1 MPATMTTSNNCSGK
15 NRANPEDPQLLQR
28 LFIQSL
34 ILCENGNARGTCR
47 IQCGSG
53 HRIGDSGADAVG
65 KAHGNGVV
73 CFGLAVSVRGAQ
85 CGGNDNDTCD
95 DFNGDG
101 QSDAEGHSIIAE
113 GGVGDGIL
121 IETVDRWCHPD
132 LECHLLGSRQKEPDG
147 GTRADTAEHL
157 GNDVQNAIKHV
168 GFASE
173 HGGDGYGRI
182 ELCSGNGTE
191 DYGDGGVYDAR
202 QQGDERHVNAIHRGT
217 KRADRINREAN
228 DEASTSSAPTR
239 SANGLLCSSLVMGV
253 ASTAVIVFP
262 LSYSGQ
268 VAILGK
274 SPNDCHSTSSPYK
287 YYPATL
293 GERCQTHI
301 PAPRRRTHDNEG
313 IRLQKL
319 LAQAGFGS
327 RRKCEEI
334 ITEGRVEID
343 GELVT
348 ELGTRVD
355 PKHQEVRVD
364 GSRVRVNPN
373 HVTLALNKPKR
384 VLSAME
390 DPKGRYTLS
399 DIVGDKYDRIF
410 HMGRLDYDSEGL
422 ILMTNDGELSQH
434 VMHPKYEVEKTY
446 IATLEGRISGQVCR
460 RLVTTGVQLDDGWI
474 KLDRCAILDASRDST
489 LVKVVLHSG
498 KNRIVRRIFGSIGF
512 PVKRL
517 VRTQIGPIK
526 LGDLK
531 SGSYRVLSQTEVRS
545 LSKAVGL

>member
-1 MPATMTTSNNCSGK
+1 MPNAYS
-15 NRANPEDPQLLQR
+15 RA
-28 LFIQSL
+28 
-34 ILCENGNARGTCR
+34 A
-47 IQCGSG
+47 
-53 HRIGDSGADAVG
+53 
-65 KAHGNGVV
+65 KAHN
-73 CFGLAVSVRGAQ
+73 
-85 CGGNDNDTCD
+85 
-95 DFNGDG
+95 
-101 QSDAEGHSIIAE
+101 
-113 GGVGDGIL
+113 
-121 IETVDRWCHPD
+121 
-132 LECHLLGSRQKEPDG
+132 
-147 GTRADTAEHL
+147 
-157 GNDVQNAIKHV
+157 
-168 GFASE
+168 
-173 HGGDGYGRI
+173 
-182 ELCSGNGTE
+182 
-191 DYGDGGVYDAR
+191 
-202 QQGDERHVNAIHRGT
+202 
-217 KRADRINREAN
+217 
-228 DEASTSSAPTR
+228 
-239 SANGLLCSSLVMGV
+239 
-253 ASTAVIVFP
+253 
-262 LSYSGQ
+262 
-268 VAILGK
+268 
-274 SPNDCHSTSSPYK
+274 
-287 YYPATL
+287 
-293 GERCQTHI
+293 
-301 PAPRRRTHDNEG
+301 HDNEG

-334 ITEGRVEID
+334 ITDGRVEID
-343 GELVT
+343 GELIT

-355 PKHQEVRVD
+355 PKRQEVRVD

-390 DPKGRYTLS
+390 DPKGRYTLR
-399 DIVGDKYDRIF
+399 DIVGDKYERIF

-474 KLDRCAILDASRDST
+474 KLDRCAILDASRDNT

-512 PVKRL
+512 PVRRL

>member
-1 MPATMTTSNNCSGK
+1 MPNAYS
-15 NRANPEDPQLLQR
+15 RA
-28 LFIQSL
+28 
-34 ILCENGNARGTCR
+34 A
-47 IQCGSG
+47 
-53 HRIGDSGADAVG
+53 
-65 KAHGNGVV
+65 KAHN
-73 CFGLAVSVRGAQ
+73 
-85 CGGNDNDTCD
+85 
-95 DFNGDG
+95 
-101 QSDAEGHSIIAE
+101 
-113 GGVGDGIL
+113 
-121 IETVDRWCHPD
+121 
-132 LECHLLGSRQKEPDG
+132 
-147 GTRADTAEHL
+147 
-157 GNDVQNAIKHV
+157 
-168 GFASE
+168 
-173 HGGDGYGRI
+173 
-182 ELCSGNGTE
+182 
-191 DYGDGGVYDAR
+191 
-202 QQGDERHVNAIHRGT
+202 
-217 KRADRINREAN
+217 
-228 DEASTSSAPTR
+228 
-239 SANGLLCSSLVMGV
+239 
-253 ASTAVIVFP
+253 
-262 LSYSGQ
+262 
-268 VAILGK
+268 
-274 SPNDCHSTSSPYK
+274 
-287 YYPATL
+287 
-293 GERCQTHI
+293 
-301 PAPRRRTHDNEG
+301 HDNEG

-334 ITEGRVEID
+334 ITDGRVEID
-343 GELVT
+343 GELIT

-355 PKHQEVRVD
+355 PKRQEVRVD

-390 DPKGRYTLS
+390 DPKGRYTLR
-399 DIVGDKYDRIF
+399 DIVGDKYERIF

-460 RLVTTGVQLDDGWI
+460 RLVTTGVKLDDEWI
-474 KLDRCAILDASRDST
+474 KLDRLAILDSSREST

-531 SGSYRVLSQTEVRS
+531 SGTYRVLSQAEVRS